1 MLQLGWFNFKN
12 SRLSV
17 VWRHTWVLA
26 TQYAMRQ
33 MRHKHCPYKQSGET
47 ESDIST
53 FHKTGTLWIFAIVL
67 SVVTILKYLAIVQQR
82 KFATT
87 HIFTFYIDVWYLIVT
102 QAENTTSVATVGT
115 VGWSAKSDAE
125 VSDYILYSKQMQ
137 RTVKDDQIRLSKCRP
152 LAFTQAHQLKIR
164 SLQRM
169 LGTTWQFS
177 CVSSVQRTVCNS
189 EFLRTTLL

>member
-1 MLQLGWFNFKN
+1 
-12 SRLSV
+12 
-17 VWRHTWVLA
+17 
-26 TQYAMRQ
+26 MRQ

-102 QAENTTSVATVGT
+102 HAENTTSVATVGINIT
-115 VGWSAKSDAE
+115 QQNQTLKLVT
-125 VSDYILYSKQMQ
+125 IYS
-137 RTVKDDQIRLSKCRP
+137 IRNKCN
-152 LAFTQAHQLKIR
+152 AQ
-164 SLQRM
+164 
-169 LGTTWQFS
+169 
-177 CVSSVQRTVCNS
+177 
-189 EFLRTTLL
+189 